1 MSVGRRE
8 AEHVPWVEVAFGE
21 RAMAETPQRPGAT
34 GPLSTEEILAAEA
47 GAIHGDAAGKRVKD
61 KIPLKESTGADGEKK
76 AEFYRELNAL
86 DSAALCLSGGG
97 IRSAS
102 FALGVI
108 QALAAHPRPPGGS
121 QRRVDS
127 EDASLLA
134 RFHYLSTVSGG
145 GYIGSWLSAW
155 ITRVGEFKPVWKNLV
170 SRPGGPDVEPQN
182 LAWLRSYSNYLTP
195 KIGAMSADTWTAA
208 AIIGRN
214 LLLNWLVILPVLVG
228 VLLFL
233 KFYAGAIDWLSWAY
247 RDVCSMSISNPRLS
261 DAIGVVGIVVLL
273 IALSVRSYHMPS
285 RGHSTLTQE
294 EFLRYD
300 LVPTA
305 VAALFFVW
313 ALATPCLHIAMAN
326 NGIRLF
332 SGSPAL
338 IWFGLAGGMALYF
351 LSWFA
356 GRGKYARFADL
367 RRSLIGWIAAGAVF
381 GTLMAIGVSLA
392 SRLWTSTLVTEWG
405 TAEIIFFICGVPWV
419 LMSQL
424 VAEVILVG
432 LTSGLDG
439 GEGDREW
446 LGRVAG
452 WMLVVAVGW
461 LVLMALVFL
470 GSGWLEALSRSGGQ
484 SLQSLLVPV
493 GGISGLATA
502 LLGRSTFTRNPSEK
516 GKPPTTFQVGMDVA
530 LIISAIVFAVTLIV
544 ITSGLIDHFL
554 FGESFINFLTGY
566 AELIA
571 ESREKGAPD
580 VISGY
585 APVPSE
591 AWYVVVALGVTVL
604 VGWVASRYVNI
615 NRFSLHAL
623 YRNRLV
629 RAFLGGSNLKR
640 EETRN
645 PFTGFDDNDN
655 VRMWK
660 LWPSPGEPNKSWRPF
675 HVINIALNIVSA
687 KRLAWQERK
696 AEPFTVSPLHC
707 GSACKAYR
715 LTRQYGQRDEGIS
728 LGTAMAISG
737 AAASPNMGYHSAPSI
752 TFLMALLN
760 VRLGWWLGN
769 PGTEG
774 EKTYRRE
781 SPSFAIRPLLSE
793 MFGLTT
799 DTNRYIYLSDG
810 GHFEN
815 LGLYEMV
822 RRRCRLIVVS
832 DAGCDPKFEFADLGN
847 AVRKIA
853 LDLGVRIS
861 FQGVENLATRPA
873 GRSADVPYYAIGTI
887 HYAAAD
893 GGGQDGVIL
902 YIKPA
907 YHGIENLGIRSYAAA
922 NPEFPHQGTGDQF
935 FSESQFESYRALG
948 FEITD
953 SALSALFGHRPPK
966 DWTVAAM
973 VEALNPKKP
982 GESAEKKA

>member
-1 MSVGRRE
+1 MATEQARRTD
-8 AEHVPWVEVAFGE
+8 AAK
-21 RAMAETPQRPGAT
+21 
-34 GPLSTEEILAAEA
+34 PLTTEEILAEEA
-47 GAIHGDAAGKRVKD
+47 RAIHGD
-61 KIPLKESTGADGEKK
+61 K
-76 AEFYRELNAL
+76 ARSVQRKSHAELYRELNKL

-108 QALAAHPRPPGGS
+108 QALATHPRPPGDS
-121 QRRVDS
+121 HQRVSSD
-127 EDASLLA
+127 DASLLA

-155 ITRVGEFKPVWKNLV
+155 IARVGEFRPVWQNLV
-170 SRPGGPDVEPQN
+170 SRPGGPDVEPAN

-228 VLLFL
+228 VLLLL
-233 KFYAGAIDWLSWAY
+233 KFYAGAIDWLSWAH
-247 RDVCSMSISNPRLS
+247 RDVCSMSLWNPRLS
-261 DAIGVVGIVVLL
+261 DAIGVVGIVLL
-273 IALSVRSYHMPS
+273 LVALSVRSYHMPS

-294 EFLRYD
+294 EFLSYD

-305 VAALFFVW
+305 LAALFFVW
-313 ALATPCLHIAMAN
+313 ALATPCLHNAMAN
-326 NGIRLF
+326 SGTRLF
-332 SGSPAL
+332 AGSPAL
-338 IWFGLAGGMALYF
+338 IWYGLAGGMALYF
-351 LSWFA
+351 LSWFS
-356 GRGKYARFADL
+356 GRGRYPRFADL

-381 GTLMAIGVSLA
+381 GALMAIGVSFA
-392 SRLWTSTLVTEWG
+392 SRLWTATLVTEWG
-405 TAEIIFFICGVPWV
+405 TAEIILVICGVPWV
-419 LMSQL
+419 MMSQL

-470 GSGWLEALSRSGGQ
+470 GSGWLESLSRSNGH

-493 GGISGLATA
+493 GGLSGLATA
-502 LLGRSTFTRNPSEK
+502 LLGRSAFTRNPAEK
-516 GKPPTTFQVGMDVA
+516 GKPPTTFQIGMDVA
-530 LIISAIVFAVTLIV
+530 LIVSAVVFAVTLIV
-544 ITSGLIDHFL
+544 ITSGLIDQFL
-554 FGESFINFLTGY
+554 FGGSFIEFLRGY
-566 AELIA
+566 AALIA
-571 ESREKGAPD
+571 DSREKGYAD
-580 VISGY
+580 VMTGY
-585 APVPSE
+585 APIPPE
-591 AWYVVVALGVTVL
+591 AWYVVIALAVTAF

-629 RAFLGGSNLKR
+629 RAFLGGSNAKR
-640 EETRN
+640 EQTRN

-660 LWPSPGEPNKSWRPF
+660 LWPSPGGPDKGWRPF
-675 HVINIALNIVSA
+675 HVVNIALNIVSA
-687 KRLAWQERK
+687 KKLAWQERK

-707 GSACKAYR
+707 GSAFKAYR
-715 LTRQYGQRDEGIS
+715 PTRQYGQRDEGIS

-769 PGTEG
+769 PGEEG

-847 AVRKIA
+847 AVRKIS
-853 LDLGVRIS
+853 LDLGVRIT
-861 FQGVENLATRPA
+861 FQGVENLATRPP
-873 GRSADVPYYAIGTI
+873 GKSGNDVPYYAIGVV

-893 GGGQDGVIL
+893 GGGKDGIIL

-948 FEITD
+948 FEIAD
-953 SALSALFGHRPPK
+953 SVLNALFGRSPPK

-973 VEALNPKKP
+973 VEALNPNKP
-982 GESAEKKA
+982 GEEAKKAG